1 MILHPHDKGVVALLQ
16 SAHALV
22 AFQIAEHWGNRLTP
36 RPSPRPEV
44 LVAVLLHD
52 AGWDDREDPPRRAAD
67 GRLLAF
73 DTIPGDEREAVWASA
88 VERARVRGRYVAYL
102 VSHHV
107 SSLAALSPEGTH
119 DEFLAHQESLRER
132 LRGELVADPR
142 YAAALSESADTVNRA
157 VVRLA
162 DAIAVHLACGVHGN
176 VHLRDLPRRGGSA
189 PLTLTQVAQ
198 RTYRVRPWPLVGQR
212 LVVSAE
218 GRVLESASFSDD
230 VSLQAAWRRSPTVRI
245 TWTLLSSGA
254 PSD

>member
-1 MILHPHDKGVVALLQ
+1 MILHPHEQGVVALPQ
-16 SAHALV
+16 SAHAFV

-52 AGWDDREDPPRRAAD
+52 AGWDDREEPRRAPD
-67 GRLLAF
+67 GRLVAF
-73 DTIPGDEREAVWASA
+73 DTIPGGEHEAVWASA
-88 VERARVRGRYVAYL
+88 VERAGVRGRYVAYL

-107 SSLAALSPEGTH
+107 STLAALSSEGTH
-119 DEFLAHQESLRER
+119 REFLTRQESLREG

-162 DAIAVHLACGVHGN
+162 DAIAVYLAAGQRGT
-176 VHLRDLPRRGGSA
+176 VHLPDLPRRGGSA
-189 PLTLTQVAQ
+189 PLTLTQVAE
-198 RTYRVRPWPLVGQR
+198 RTYRLRPWPLVGQR

-218 GRVLESASFSDD
+218 GRCLASASFPDD
-230 VSLQAAWRRSPTVRI
+230 ASLKEAWQGAATLRL
-245 TWTLLSSGA
+245 TWTLLSPGA

>member
-1 MILHPHDKGVVALLQ
+1 MILHPHGDGVVALPQ
-16 SAHALV
+16 SAHAFV

-36 RPSPRPEV
+36 RPSPRLEV

-52 AGWDDREDPPRRAAD
+52 AGWDGREDPPRRAAD
-67 GRLLAF
+67 GRPLAF
-73 DTIPGDEREAVWASA
+73 DTIPGGEREPVWASA
-88 VERARVRGRYVAYL
+88 VERASVRGRYVAYL

-107 SSLAALSPEGTH
+107 STLAALSPEGTH
-119 DEFLAHQESLRER
+119 REFLARQESLREG

-142 YAAALSESADTVNRA
+142 YAAALSASADRVNRA

-162 DAIAVHLACGVHGN
+162 DAIAVHLAAGLQGT
-176 VHLRDLPRRGGSA
+176 VHLPDLPRRGGSA
-189 PLTLTQVAQ
+189 PLTLTQVKE

-218 GRVLESASFSDD
+218 GRLLESSSFPDDAS
-230 VSLQAAWRRSPTVRI
+230 LKEAWQGAATLRL
-245 TWTLLSSGA
+245 TWTLLSPGA